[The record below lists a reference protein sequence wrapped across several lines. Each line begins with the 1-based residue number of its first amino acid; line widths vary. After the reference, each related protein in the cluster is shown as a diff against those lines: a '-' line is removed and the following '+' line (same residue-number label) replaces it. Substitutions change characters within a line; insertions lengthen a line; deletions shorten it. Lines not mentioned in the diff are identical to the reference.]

1 MESKKRNLNL
11 DLTKCIAVFT
21 VLSVHF
27 FYNNGFY
34 SIPVSTPRMY
44 FMTGMRT
51 FFMVCVPL
59 FLLVTGAL
67 MNKKTL
73 SAHYYR
79 GVTHTLFIY
88 LLSCIV
94 CMSFN
99 YFYKGIAYTPLQ
111 AILSIFNFSAAQYS
125 WYVEMYLGLFLIIP
139 FLNLIYQNLSTK
151 RQKQILILSFLA
163 LTTLP
168 TMINYYV
175 ELIPNW
181 WQGFYPISYYFLG
194 AYLNEYSIS
203 IKKRFLTLLL
213 IIWIVFCTIFNIYF
227 SYGEKFVWDIY
238 NGWGGFQNVIS
249 SALLFALIQK
259 LDLSRLPSF
268 FKKGII
274 QISILSF
281 GTYLVSYVFDQI
293 FYQKLNHTV
302 LFMEDRLIYY
312 PLIVPLVFFCSLL
325 VSQCFQFLYQILFK
339 KTKSCIR

>member
-1 MESKKRNLNL
+1 
-11 DLTKCIAVFT
+11 
-21 VLSVHF
+21 
-27 FYNNGFY
+27 
-34 SIPVSTPRMY
+34 
-44 FMTGMRT
+44 
-51 FFMVCVPL
+51 
-59 FLLVTGAL
+59 
-67 MNKKTL
+67 
-73 SAHYYR
+73 
-79 GVTHTLFIY
+79 
-88 LLSCIV
+88 
-94 CMSFN
+94 
-99 YFYKGIAYTPLQ
+99 
-111 AILSIFNFSAAQYS
+111 
-125 WYVEMYLGLFLIIP
+125 
-139 FLNLIYQNLSTK
+139 
-151 RQKQILILSFLA
+151 
-163 LTTLP
+163 
-168 TMINYYV
+168 MINYYV

-339 KTKSCIR
+339 KTKSCVR

>member
-1 MESKKRNLNL
+1 MEFKKRNLNL

-34 SIPVSTPRMY
+34 SISVSTPRMY

-73 SAHYYR
+73 SARYYR

-151 RQKQILILSFLA
+151 RQKQILVFSFLA
-163 LTTLP
+163 LTALP
-168 TMINYYV
+168 TAINYYV
-175 ELIPNW
+175 EIIPNW

-194 AYLNEYSIS
+194 AYLNEYSIP
-203 IKKRFLTLLL
+203 IKKRFLAPLLL
-213 IIWIVFCTIFNIYF
+213 IWIVFCTIFNIHF

-249 SALLFALIQK
+249 SGLLFVFIQK
-259 LDLSRLPSF
+259 LDLSRLPLLL
-268 FKKGII
+268 KKII
-274 QISILSF
+274 VQISTLSF

-293 FYQKLNHTV
+293 FYKKLNNTI

-312 PLIVPLVFFCSLL
+312 PIIVPLVFICSLF
-325 VSQCFQFLYQILFK
+325 VSQCFQFLYQFLFK
-339 KTKSCIR
+339 KARSQSK